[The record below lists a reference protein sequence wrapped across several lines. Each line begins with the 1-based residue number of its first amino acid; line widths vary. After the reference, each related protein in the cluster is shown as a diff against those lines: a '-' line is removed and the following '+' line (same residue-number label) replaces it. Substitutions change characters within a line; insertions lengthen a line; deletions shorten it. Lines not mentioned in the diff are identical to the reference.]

1 VAATAPAEAPATI
14 NPEVAAP
21 APAGEAPATINIEFC
36 NDLARFAEY
45 AAVFRASADVTE
57 DSVLSVAEQTSPS
70 IRPYALRMTRI
81 IWNSTLTRSEAVDAI
96 GRGCKAEGP
105 DGAVA
110 ALKVAADASNA
121 D

>member
-1 VAATAPAEAPATI
+1 M
-14 NPEVAAP
+14 
-21 APAGEAPATINIEFC
+21 EFC

-45 AAVFRASADVTE
+45 VAGFRAGNNVTE
-57 DSVLSVAEQTSPS
+57 DSMLIVAETETSPS

-96 GRGCKAEGP
+96 GRGCKAEGL

-110 ALKVAADASNA
+110 ALKEAADASNA